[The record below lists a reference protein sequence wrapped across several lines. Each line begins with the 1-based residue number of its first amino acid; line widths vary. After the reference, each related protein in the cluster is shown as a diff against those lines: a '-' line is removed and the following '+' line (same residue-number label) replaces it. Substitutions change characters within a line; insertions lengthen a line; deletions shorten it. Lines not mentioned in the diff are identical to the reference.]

1 MDIFKNPTKSAPKSD
16 QQIVRV
22 PMTQADVAGRQDH
35 LPQVGKS
42 PELSIAH
49 VPSAGSSSGS
59 K

>member
-16 QQIVRV
+16 PQIVRV

-49 VPSAGSSSGS
+49 VSSPGS